1 MTLTADTRSWDRTF
15 AREGFQS
22 ALFAKAVARCP
33 FGSPPTAADVAE
45 AIVFMSSTDAAQIT
59 GQTLSVNGGL
69 SFGA

>member
-1 MTLTADTRSWDRTF
+1 MTLTADTRSWDRIF

-22 ALFAKAVARCP
+22 ALFAKAVARFP

-45 AIVFMSSTDAAQIT
+45 AVVFLASTDAAQIT